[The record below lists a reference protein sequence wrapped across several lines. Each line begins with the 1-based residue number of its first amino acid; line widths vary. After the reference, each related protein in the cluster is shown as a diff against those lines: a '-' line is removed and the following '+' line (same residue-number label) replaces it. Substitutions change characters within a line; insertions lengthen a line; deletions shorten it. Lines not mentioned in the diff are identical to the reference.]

1 MKMRAMR
8 AVSGALAM
16 LAAGAAPLAAHGGHA
31 EAAGGVLHVVLHLL
45 ASPVA
50 WATGAAAMAVALFV
64 RRVQPAPRP
73 VHGTRER

>member
-1 MKMRAMR
+1 MKIRAMR

-16 LAAGAAPLAAHGGHA
+16 LAAGAPPLAAHGGHA
-31 EAAGGVLHVVLHLL
+31 EAAGGVLHAALHLL

-50 WATGAAAMAVALFV
+50 WAAGAAAVAVGLFV
-64 RRVQPAPRP
+64 RRVEPAPRP